1 MLTEETFYY
10 SSIPIESIKTFFKIV
25 DTFEGIQRVAF
36 GDDLSKNY
44 VWKVIFVLFLNFLNN
59 L

>member
-36 GDDLSKNY
+36 GDDLSKKLRIKSDFCS
-44 VWKVIFVLFLNFLNN
+44 VFKFFK
-59 L
+59 